1 MADVTALETLM
12 GYSMESG
19 TDPFNPDY
27 DRYVGAHLR
36 RVSSLPYD
44 LEKVNKVVEW
54 LATSPAERFGYQEVM
69 DVIGDGDV
77 AEMCVHP
84 SFVRAAGRR
93 GFVCYI
99 DADGFVRKWQ
109 LGVGPAAS
117 SGEGEFFFEPSWY
130 GDLENFIDRGE
141 SVLLIGPSGC
151 GKTEAVERV
160 FRTRLQSLKVV
171 DCAPSMCADDLEGH
185 ASVVPTPE
193 GPTTDFILAPP
204 AIACR
209 DGHGLLLNEADALP
223 AEAAYSL
230 YSLLN
235 RKPMSILRTG
245 EEIPVHH
252 RLRIVG
258 TQNTEGRGDVHGLF
272 HGRAM
277 QDESFLDRWDQFI
290 VADYLRL
297 DDEAVVLEKQYGIAE
312 SDSSMIVKVAGV
324 LRQPEAPGG
333 PPPLLMSVG
342 MRRTK
347 RVASNIAAGY
357 HPLDAWKFAVS
368 NRATAED
375 KVRIEEVLQ
384 RFYGSKK

>member
-1 MADVTALETLM
+1 MTEKSGLEDVMA
-12 GYSMESG
+12 YSMESG
-19 TDPFNPDY
+19 TDPFDPDF

-36 RVSSLPYD
+36 RVSSMPYD
-44 LEKVNKVVEW
+44 LDKINKVVKW
-54 LATSPAERFGYQEVM
+54 LASTSKECFVYQDVM
-69 DVIGDGDV
+69 GVLGDGDF
-77 AEMCVHP
+77 AELCVHP
-84 SFVRAAGRR
+84 SFIRAAGRE

-109 LGVGPAAS
+109 LGTDFAVTA
-117 SGEGEFFFEPSWY
+117 EEDIFLEPEWY
-130 GDLENFIDRGE
+130 CDLKNFVERGE

-160 FRTRLQSLKVV
+160 FRARRQKLRVV

-185 ASVVPTPE
+185 TVVVPTPQ
-193 GPTTDFILAPP
+193 GPTTDFVLAAP
-204 AIACR
+204 ALACR
-209 DGHGLLLNEADALP
+209 EGHGILFNEADALP

-245 EEIPVHH
+245 EEVPVHP

-272 HGRAM
+272 HGRSM

-290 VADYLRL
+290 VADYLPLSDESRL
-297 DDEAVVLEKQYGIAE
+297 LESQYRIGTPECDKIVLIAE
-312 SDSSMIVKVAGV
+312 A
-324 LRQPEAPGG
+324 LRRPEAPGG

-347 RVASNIAAGY
+347 KVAANIAAGY
-357 HPLDAWKFAVS
+357 APLDAWTFAVT

-375 KVRIEEVLQ
+375 KVRINEVLQ